1 MIASTDL
8 QTLRLAFRELLLP
21 ILSEHGYSTMG
32 RESVD
37 IDDRATGEKAY
48 LYHFSKVAPDG
59 RRFAVTIDIK
69 SFTRPTF
76 VIIAGEVPAEGV
88 PILCPVEIV
97 PPDKA
102 TADML
107 VTQSNLQSAPNTKS
121 YSPFRPSLLQ
131 GIGGYGKAIR
141 GVVEKAAK
149 HLPELLEFIER
160 GTPSKYVRTLTFPRP
175 ASLVSGSP

>member
-8 QTLRLAFRELLLP
+8 KTLRLAFRELLVP
-21 ILSEHGYSTMG
+21 ILAENGYSSMG

-37 IDDRATGEKAY
+37 IDDRAIGEKAY
-48 LYHFSKVAPDG
+48 LYHFSKVASDG
-59 RRFAVTIDIK
+59 RRFAVTINIK

-76 VIIAGEVPAEGV
+76 VIIAGEVPPEGV
-88 PILCPVEIV
+88 PILCPAEIV
-97 PPDKA
+97 PAEKA

-107 VTQSNLQSAPNTKS
+107 VTQSNLQSAANTKS
-121 YSPFRPSLLQ
+121 YSPFRPRLLQ
-131 GIGGYGKAIR
+131 GIGGYGKSIR

-149 HLPELLEFIER
+149 HLPELLAFIER
-160 GTPSKYVRTLTFPRP
+160 GTPSNFVRTLSFPRP